1 MLREMS
7 SLPATETM
15 RVKSISRAYRGPSIA
30 SLVPVACP
38 AALLAVVLAGIGRNI
53 LVPDTWVALVSGR
66 EIVQHGLPTVE
77 HLTVLGQ
84 GNQWVDQQWLAQLA
98 LYGAERLGG
107 VGLMVAACLLAV
119 VAAFGLSARAA
130 QERGASPR
138 VILAFFVAAFIAAP
152 WGVQARTQALALP
165 LFSVVLWLLLR
176 DRDGERLSTLWVLPV
191 LCLWAN
197 LHGSVVL
204 GALIVSAYGIQALV
218 RNGWHWRR
226 AAFVALAPAAVFAS
240 PFALRLPAYY
250 KVMFFDPPYGHEIV
264 EWQRTT
270 PSGLTA
276 PFFAL
281 VAVTCV
287 LLALRRSRVTML
299 DCLLLALTLAAALSA
314 VRLIPW
320 FALTVLAVMPSL
332 ASRAAD
338 APSFKGPGATVLA
351 AIGLSAILAA
361 AGWATSRAYTAPSED
376 RGLAVVREQTRG
388 GLVFADL
395 ELADLLLWKI
405 PALRGRIAY
414 DGRPELL
421 SRRQFDGVIRF
432 ARQEPGWQEF
442 VRGYPLVVTNRA
454 IARSMAETGRWH
466 RVYAADKAFVVVRRT
481 GGNESG

>member
-1 MLREMS
+1 MLF
-7 SLPATETM
+7 
-15 RVKSISRAYRGPSIA
+15 
-30 SLVPVACP
+30 
-38 AALLAVVLAGIGRNI
+38 N
-53 LVPDTWVALVSGR
+53 
-66 EIVQHGLPTVE
+66 
-77 HLTVLGQ
+77 
-84 GNQWVDQQWLAQLA
+84 
-98 LYGAERLGG
+98 
-107 VGLMVAACLLAV
+107 
-119 VAAFGLSARAA
+119 
-130 QERGASPR
+130 
-138 VILAFFVAAFIAAP
+138 
-152 WGVQARTQALALP
+152 
-165 LFSVVLWLLLR
+165 
-176 DRDGERLSTLWVLPV
+176 
-191 LCLWAN
+191 
-197 LHGSVVL
+197 
-204 GALIVSAYGIQALV
+204 
-218 RNGWHWRR
+218 
-226 AAFVALAPAAVFAS
+226 
-240 PFALRLPAYY
+240 
-250 KVMFFDPPYGHEIV
+250 PPYGHEIV

-320 FALTVLAVMPSL
+320 FALTMLAVMPSL
-332 ASRAAD
+332 VSRAAD

-351 AIGLSAILAA
+351 ALGLSAILAA
-361 AGWATSRAYTAPSED
+361 AGWATSRAYVASSEA

-442 VRGYPLVVTNRA
+442 VRGYSLVVTNRA
-454 IARSMAETGRWH
+454 IARSMAKTGRWQ

-481 GGNESG
+481 GGT

>member
-7 SLPATETM
+7 SLPATETA
-15 RVKSISRAYRGPSIA
+15 RVKLISRAYGSPSIA

-53 LVPDTWVALVSGR
+53 LVPDTWVGLVSGR
-66 EIVQHGLPTVE
+66 EIAHHGLPTVE

-84 GNQWVDQQWLAQLA
+84 GNRWVDQQWLAQLG
-98 LYGAERLGG
+98 LYAAERAGG
-107 VGLMVAACLLAV
+107 VGLVVAVCLIAV
-119 VAAFGLSARAA
+119 VLAFALAARAA
-130 QERGASPR
+130 QERGASPLG
-138 VILAFFVAAFIAAP
+138 ILGFFVAAFVVAP
-152 WGVQARTQALALP
+152 WGVQTRTQAFALP
-165 LFSVVLWLLLR
+165 LFALILWLLLR
-176 DRDGERLSTLWVLPV
+176 DRDARRPSTLWVLPI

-197 LHGSVVL
+197 VHGSVVL
-204 GALIVSAYGIQALV
+204 GALVVSAYGVQALV
-218 RNGWHWRR
+218 RTGWHWR
-226 AAFVALAPAAVFAS
+226 AVALAALAPAAVFAS

-250 KVMFFDPPYGHEIV
+250 KVMLFNPPYGHEIV

-281 VAVTCV
+281 VAATCV
-287 LLALRRSRVTML
+287 LVVLRRRRVTLL
-299 DCLLLALTLAAALSA
+299 DCLLLAVTLAAAWSA

-320 FALTVLAVMPSL
+320 FALAMLAVMPSL
-332 ASRAAD
+332 ASRRAD
-338 APSFKGPGATVLA
+338 APSFRGPAATVLA
-351 AIGLSAILAA
+351 ALGVSAILAA
-361 AGWATSRAYTAPSED
+361 AGWAASRPYEVSSEA
-376 RGLAVVREQTRG
+376 RGLAVVREQMQG

-395 ELADLLLWKI
+395 ELADRLLWKI
-405 PALRGRIAY
+405 PELRGRLAY

-442 VRGYPLVVTNRA
+442 LRGYSLVVTNRA
-454 IARSMAETGRWH
+454 IARSMAETGRWQ

-481 GGNESG
+481 GGT